1 MDIAKK
7 IAELVDKIQN
17 DKNLIA
23 KFQKNPVATVESLL
37 GIDLPDDQINAIVE
51 GVKAKISVDKLGDI
65 LGGLGNIL
73 GKK

>member
-1 MDIAKK
+1 MDIKK
-7 IAELVDKIQN
+7 MIIELVDKIQN
-17 DKNLIA
+17 DKNLVA

-51 GVKAKISVDKLGDI
+51 GVKAKISVDKIGGI
-65 LGGLGNIL
+65 LGGLGDLL

>member
-1 MDIAKK
+1 MDIAKM
-7 IAELVDKIQN
+7 ITDLVSKIQN
-17 DKNLIA
+17 DKNLVA

-51 GVKAKISVDKLGDI
+51 GVKAKISVDKIGGI